1 MRFLDDRH
9 SLEDKSYILYLS
21 FFLILF
27 FIGEVGIAASTVG
40 VGSRVNCPGSYLNSG
55 SGKVCQAAPEY
66 SDIIYLGEKSRKSC
80 PPTYTL
86 VNAGKSKWCVTYPDP
101 LLTD

>member
-1 MRFLDDRH
+1 MRLWHGLH
-9 SLEDKSYILYLS
+9 SLEDTNYIHFLS
-21 FFLILF
+21 FFLIF
-27 FIGEVGIAASTVG
+27 ISIGEVGFAAPTIG
-40 VGSRVNCPGSYLNSG
+40 VGSRINCPGSYLNSG
-55 SGKVCQAAPEY
+55 SGKVFQAAPEY
-66 SDIIYLGEKSRKSC
+66 DDIIFLGEKSRKSC

>member
-1 MRFLDDRH
+1 MRFFHVLH
-9 SLEDKSYILYLS
+9 YLEYKNYILYSS
-21 FFLILF
+21 FFLIF
-27 FIGEVGIAASTVG
+27 FAIGQAGFTAPTVG
-40 VGSRVNCPGSYLNSG
+40 VGSRINCPGSYINSG

-66 SDIIYLGEKSRKSC
+66 NDIIYLGEKSRKSC